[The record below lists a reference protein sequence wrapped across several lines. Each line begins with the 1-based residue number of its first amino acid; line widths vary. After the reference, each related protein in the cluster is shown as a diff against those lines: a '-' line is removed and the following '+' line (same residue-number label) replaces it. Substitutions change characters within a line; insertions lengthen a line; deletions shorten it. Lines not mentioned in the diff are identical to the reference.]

1 MVTIMFTSMVVL
13 LVLAFPMMTSVII
26 GPIVVLYLYYDAI
39 SPDMLV
45 QQMVSGVRLM
55 SLIAIPLFIFSA
67 GVMTKGTTA
76 DRLIKLALA
85 LIQHRKGGLG
95 IATAWACT
103 VFGAISGSSQATV
116 VAMGQTLLPRLV
128 SLGYSSSFSLA
139 LIISSA
145 NIALLIPPSMAFIIY
160 GVVTGSSVGKL
171 FIAGI
176 MPGVLLAVFFSIY
189 TFISAWITGVPTQDR
204 LTWKDRWQ
212 ALKNALPALGF
223 PILIIGGIYSG
234 LTSPNEAAGI
244 SLLYAVILEMLVYR
258 TISLKDIYDVALETG
273 VVTTVVFILI
283 AAGAAFSWLITFAQ
297 VPDQIMPILF
307 GENPSAVYT
316 LYVITAIYFVACM
329 FIDSVVAIMVITP
342 IIFPL
347 AKSVGID
354 PIVLGAIV
362 TTQAALGGITPP
374 FGCNIFT
381 AVAVFRRPYLEVV
394 RSLPIF
400 IILTM
405 LMSVLLI
412 HFPEIP
418 LFLTRFGG

>member
-412 HFPEIP
+412 HFPEFS

>member
-1 MVTIMFTSMVVL
+1 MVVL
-13 LVLAFPMMTSVII
+13 LVLAFPMMIPVIM
-26 GPIVVLYLYYDAI
+26 GPVIVLYLFYDGI

-45 QQMVSGVRLM
+45 QQMISGVRLM

-67 GVMTKGTTA
+67 GIMTKGTTA
-76 DRLIKLALA
+76 DRLIKLVLA

-95 IATAWACT
+95 VATAWACT
-103 VFGAISGSSQATV
+103 IFGAISGSSQATV
-116 VAMGQTLLPRLV
+116 VAMGTPLLPRLV

-139 LIISSA
+139 TLISSA

-176 MPGVLLAVFFSIY
+176 LPGLLLAVFFSIY
-189 TFISAWITGVPTQDR
+189 ICINSWIVGVPTQDR
-204 LTWKDRWQ
+204 LSWKERWQ
-212 ALKNALPALGF
+212 ALLDALPALGF

-234 LTSPNEAAGI
+234 FTSPNEAAGI
-244 SLLYAVILEMLVYR
+244 SLLYAIALEMGVYR
-258 TISLKDIYDVALETG
+258 TINLKDIYDVALETG
-273 VVTTVVFILI
+273 VVTAVVFILI
-283 AAGAAFSWLITFAQ
+283 AAGAGFSWLITFAQ
-297 VPDQIMPILF
+297 VPDQVLPIIF
-307 GENPSAVYT
+307 GENPSQVYT

-347 AKSVGID
+347 AKSVGVD
-354 PIVLGAIV
+354 PIVLGTIV
-362 TTQAALGGITPP
+362 TAQAALGGITPP

-394 RSLPIF
+394 RNLPVF

-405 LMSVLLI
+405 LMSIMLI
-412 HFPEIP
+412 HFPEIS

>member
-1 MVTIMFTSMVVL
+1 MFSCMVVL
-13 LVLAFPMMTSVII
+13 LVLAFPMMMSVII
-26 GPIVVLYLYYDAI
+26 GPIAVLYVFYDAI

-55 SLIAIPLFIFSA
+55 SLIAIPLFNFSA
-67 GVMTKGTTA
+67 GIMTKGTTA
-76 DRLIKLALA
+76 DRLIKLVLA
-85 LIQHRKGGLG
+85 MIQHRKGGLG

-103 VFGAISGSSQATV
+103 MFGAISGSSQATV
-116 VAMGQTLLPRLV
+116 VAMGQPLLPRMV

-139 LIISSA
+139 LLISSA

-176 MPGVLLAVFFSIY
+176 LPGVILAVLFSIY
-189 TFISAWITGVPTQDR
+189 TFIHSWAAGVPTQER
-204 LTWKDRWQ
+204 LTWKERTK
-212 ALKNALPALGF
+212 ALWDSLPALGF
-223 PILIIGGIYSG
+223 PILILGGIYTG

-244 SLLYAVILEMLVYR
+244 SLLYALLLEMVLYR
-258 TISLKDIYDVALETG
+258 TISFKDVYDVALETG
-273 VVTTVVFILI
+273 IVTTVVFILI
-283 AAGAAFSWLITFAQ
+283 AVGAAFSWLITFAQ
-297 VPDQIMPILF
+297 IPDQVLPIIF
-307 GENPSAVYT
+307 GENPSATYT
-316 LYVITAIYFVACM
+316 LYVITVIFFIACM

-342 IIFPL
+342 IVFPL

-354 PIVLGAIV
+354 PIVLGTII

-381 AVAVFRRPYLEVV
+381 AVAVFRRPYLETV
-394 RSLPIF
+394 RCVPVF

-405 LMSVLLI
+405 LMSISLI
-412 HFPEIP
+412 HFPEIS

>member
-1 MVTIMFTSMVVL
+1 MVTIMFSCMVVL
-13 LVLAFPMMTSVII
+13 LVLAFPMMIPVIM
-26 GPIVVLYLYYDAI
+26 GPVIVLYLFYDGI

-45 QQMVSGVRLM
+45 QQMISGVRLM

-67 GVMTKGTTA
+67 GIMTKGTTA
-76 DRLIKLALA
+76 DRLIKLVLA

-95 IATAWACT
+95 VATAWACT
-103 VFGAISGSSQATV
+103 IFGAISGSSQATV
-116 VAMGQTLLPRLV
+116 VAMGTPLLPRLV

-139 LIISSA
+139 TLISSA

-176 MPGVLLAVFFSIY
+176 LPGILLAVFFSIY
-189 TFISAWITGVPTQDR
+189 ICINSWIMGVPTQDR
-204 LTWKDRWQ
+204 LSWKERWQ
-212 ALKNALPALGF
+212 ALLDALPALGF

-234 LTSPNEAAGI
+234 FTSPNEAAGI
-244 SLLYAVILEMLVYR
+244 SLLYAIALEMGVYR
-258 TISLKDIYDVALETG
+258 TINLKDIYDVALETG
-273 VVTTVVFILI
+273 VVTAVVFILI
-283 AAGAAFSWLITFAQ
+283 AAGAGFSWLITFAQ
-297 VPDQIMPILF
+297 VPDQVLPIIF
-307 GENPSAVYT
+307 GENPSQVYT

-347 AKSVGID
+347 AKSVGVD
-354 PIVLGAIV
+354 PIVLGTIV
-362 TTQAALGGITPP
+362 TAQAALGGITPP

-394 RSLPIF
+394 RNLPVF

-405 LMSVLLI
+405 LMSIMLI
-412 HFPEIP
+412 HFPEIS

>member
-1 MVTIMFTSMVVL
+1 MVTIMFTCMVIL
-13 LVLAFPMMTSVII
+13 LLLAFPMMTSVII
-26 GPIVVLYLYYDAI
+26 GPIAVLYIYYDAI

-103 VFGAISGSSQATV
+103 VFGAISGSTQATV

-381 AVAVFRRPYLEVV
+381 AVAVFRRPYLETV
-394 RSLPIF
+394 RSVPVF

-405 LMSVLLI
+405 LMSIMLI
-412 HFPEIP
+412 HFPEIS

>member
-13 LVLAFPMMTSVII
+13 LVFAFPMMTSVII
-26 GPIVVLYLYYDAI
+26 GPIAVLYIYYDAI

-67 GVMTKGTTA
+67 GIMTKGTTA

-176 MPGVLLAVFFSIY
+176 MPGIILAIFFSIY
-189 TFISAWITGVPTQDR
+189 TFINAWIAGVPTQDR
-204 LTWKDRWQ
+204 LTWKDRSK
-212 ALKNALPALGF
+212 ALRDALPALGF

-244 SLLYAVILEMLVYR
+244 SLLYAVVLEMLVYR
-258 TISLKDIYDVALETG
+258 TINLKDIYDVALETG

-307 GENPSAVYT
+307 GENPSTVYT

-394 RSLPIF
+394 RNLPIF

>member
-1 MVTIMFTSMVVL
+1 MVTIMFSCMVVL

-26 GPIVVLYLYYDAI
+26 GPIAVLYIYYDAI

-55 SLIAIPLFIFSA
+55 SLIAIPWFIFSA

-76 DRLIKLALA
+76 DRLIRLTLAF
-85 LIQHRKGGLG
+85 IQHRKGGLG

-116 VAMGQTLLPRLV
+116 VAMGQSLLPRLV
-128 SLGYSSSFSLA
+128 RLGYSSSFSLA

-176 MPGVLLAVFFSIY
+176 FPGILLAVFFSIY
-189 TFISAWITGVPTQDR
+189 TFINAWMAGVPTQER
-204 LTWKDRWQ
+204 LTWKERRQ
-212 ALKNALPALGF
+212 ALWASLPALGF

-244 SLLYAVILEMLVYR
+244 SLLYALLLEMGVYR
-258 TISLKDIYDVALETG
+258 TIKCKDIYSVALETG

-283 AAGAAFSWLITFAQ
+283 AVGAAFSWLITFAQ
-297 VPDQIMPILF
+297 IPDQILPIIF
-307 GENPSAVYT
+307 GENPSATYT
-316 LYVITAIYFVACM
+316 LYVITAIFFIACM

-342 IIFPL
+342 IVFPL

-354 PIVLGAIV
+354 PIVLGTII

-381 AVAVFRRPYLEVV
+381 AVAVFRRPYLETV
-394 RSLPIF
+394 RSVPVF
-400 IILTM
+400 IIMTM
-405 LMSVLLI
+405 LMSIMLI
-412 HFPEIP
+412 HFPEIS

>member
-1 MVTIMFTSMVVL
+1 MVTIMFTCMVIL
-13 LVLAFPMMTSVII
+13 LLLAFPMMTSVII
-26 GPIVVLYLYYDAI
+26 GPIAVLYIYYDSI

-76 DRLIKLALA
+76 DRLIKLALS
-85 LIQHRKGGLG
+85 LIQHHKGGLG

-139 LIISSA
+139 LLISSA

-176 MPGVLLAVFFSIY
+176 LPGVLLAVFFSIY
-189 TFISAWITGVPTQDR
+189 TFINAWIVGVPTHDR

-212 ALKNALPALGF
+212 AFKNALPALGF
-223 PILIIGGIYSG
+223 PVLIIGGIYSG

-244 SLLYAVILEMLVYR
+244 SLLYAVILEMGVYR
-258 TISLKDIYDVALETG
+258 TINLKDIYDVALETG

-283 AAGAAFSWLITFAQ
+283 AVGAAFSWLITFAQ
-297 VPDQIMPILF
+297 IPNQVLPIIF
-307 GENPSAVYT
+307 GENPSPIYT

-354 PIVLGAIV
+354 PIVLGVIV

-400 IILTM
+400 IIMTM
-405 LMSVLLI
+405 LMSILLI
-412 HFPEIP
+412 HFPEIS
-418 LFLTRFGG
+418 LLLTRFGG

>member
-1 MVTIMFTSMVVL
+1 MVTVMFTCMVVL
-13 LVLAFPMMTSVII
+13 LVLAFPMMIPVIM
-26 GPIVVLYLYYDAI
+26 GPIIVLLVYFDGI
-39 SPDMLV
+39 PPDMFV

-67 GVMTKGTTA
+67 GIMTKGTTA
-76 DRLIKLALA
+76 DRLIKLVLA

-103 VFGAISGSSQATV
+103 IFGAISGSSQATV
-116 VAMGQTLLPRLV
+116 VAMGQPLLPRLV

-145 NIALLIPPSMAFIIY
+145 NIALLIPPSLAFIIY
-160 GVVTGSSVGKL
+160 GVVTGTSVGKL
-171 FIAGI
+171 FFAGI
-176 MPGVLLAVFFSIY
+176 FPGVLLAVLFSIY
-189 TFISAWITGVPTQDR
+189 TFINAWIVGVPTHER
-204 LTWKDRWQ
+204 LTWKERWQ
-212 ALKNALPALGF
+212 ALLDSLPALGF
-223 PILIIGGIYSG
+223 PILIIGGIYTG

-244 SLLYAVILEMLVYR
+244 SLLYALLLEMVVYR
-258 TISLKDIYDVALETG
+258 TINFKDVYDVALETG

-283 AAGAAFSWLITFAQ
+283 AAGAGFSWLITFAEIPGQ
-297 VPDQIMPILF
+297 VLPIIF

-342 IIFPL
+342 IVFPL
-347 AKSVGID
+347 AMKVGID
-354 PIVLGAIV
+354 PIVLGTIV

-381 AVAVFRRPYLEVV
+381 AVAIFRRPYLEVV
-394 RSLPIF
+394 RCLPVF
-400 IILTM
+400 IILTL
-405 LMSVLLI
+405 LMSFSLI
-412 HFPEIP
+412 HFPEIS